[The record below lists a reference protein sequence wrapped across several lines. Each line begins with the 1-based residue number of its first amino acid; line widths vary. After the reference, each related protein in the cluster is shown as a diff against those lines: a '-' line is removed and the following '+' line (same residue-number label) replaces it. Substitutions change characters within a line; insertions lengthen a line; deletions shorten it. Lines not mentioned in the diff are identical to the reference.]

1 MKNDQTSCEWINP
14 YPVVSRIIRL
24 TKPYVYKCL
33 WLGSNTV
40 IFAIIK
46 YISWMNLAFFTLS
59 KSLGQIFALR
69 VENESFS
76 RSTFGKKNSSEIHW
90 KFLKH
95 LLRRNNTFLEA
106 VTYPRK
112 DVDLVTVAMHR
123 ARQNSHRKP
132 ILECLMWAAI
142 PQVAKKNHGCGIGSE
157 RTGRCSILHTSSPH
171 VLSVGQKTRG
181 TGRTPTRTNKYCREC
196 SKEERWPKG
205 MTRGGGYMDDFH
217 PRLCSKKCWKRF
229 HTARIHNLDLNP
241 WKQRRNASS
250 PTF

>member
-1 MKNDQTSCEWINP
+1 MS
-14 YPVVSRIIRL
+14 
-24 TKPYVYKCL
+24 
-33 WLGSNTV
+33 
-40 IFAIIK
+40 
-46 YISWMNLAFFTLS
+46 LAFFTLS
-59 KSLGQIFALR
+59 KILGQIFTLR

-142 PQVAKKNHGCGIGSE
+142 PQVAKKNSRLRDRFKKDGK
-157 RTGRCSILHTSSPH
+157 
-171 VLSVGQKTRG
+171 VLNPAYFISACVVCWANTRG
-181 TGRTPTRTNKYCREC
+181 TGRTPKRTNKYCREC

-217 PRLCSKKCWKRF
+217 PRLCSERCWKRF
-229 HTARIHNLDLNP
+229 HTERIHNLDLNP